1 MRISDW
7 SSDVCS
13 ADLPLPAHEIQIM
26 SKLVDSHVHLDDD
39 AFTQDREAVIER
51 ARQAGVETMVI
62 PAVDTS
68 SWSRIKALCA
78 SHTGLHPAYG
88 LHPVFLPQHAP
99 TDVDALSSW
108 QIGRAHV

>member
-1 MRISDW
+1 
-7 SSDVCS
+7 
-13 ADLPLPAHEIQIM
+13 
-26 SKLVDSHVHLDDD
+26 
-39 AFTQDREAVIER
+39 
-51 ARQAGVETMVI
+51 MVI

-108 QIGRAHV
+108 LNENRPVAVGEIGLDFHLDALDRDLQRHYFTRHTHLDREHALPVIVHAHGAQGES